1 MNIKPGSV
9 NQQPLYGCTGC
20 YEDYTWPAWPAG
32 DLRVYDN
39 ECWCGQCWAER
50 RWLFP
55 DQPYWDDLEP
65 YTPAEQQPAPDVSG
79 LVEALETISEIDYD
93 TPIDDTDTVR
103 LWAACDGIRR
113 AKLIAVKALAA
124 RRKQGGDV

>member
-65 YTPAEQQPAPDVSG
+65 YTPAEQQPAPDVTA
-79 LVEALETISEIDYD
+79 LVEALEYAIGTLED
-93 TPIDDTDTVR
+93 
-103 LWAACDGIRR
+103 CDMNLFHNVIEVGR
-113 AKLIAVKALAA
+113 AALAA
-124 RRKQGGDV
+124 PRKGGEA

>member
-65 YTPAEQQPAPDVSG
+65 YTPAEQQPSPDVLG
-79 LVEALETISEIDYD
+79 LVEALEEARDLVD
-93 TPIDDTDTVR
+93 N
-103 LWAACDGIRR
+103 WAAYASDYFKEKHNLARDLER
-113 AKLIAVKALAA
+113 LDAVIAAH
-124 RRKQGGDV
+124 RKQGGGK